1 MSAIGLNFT
10 TNNNP
15 MKNFAPIDKV
25 NYRFKTIY
33 YLIYICVLLA
43 FVGIV
48 IKIVFTS
55 LSIGDEQGPAFAT
68 LVGYIFTCVAMFGL
82 LMAVISYYF
91 KVQGSSCSTSLYP
104 SFFQIFALFL
114 ILFVIIRQSI
124 SFSNMINTYQVDP
137 EYYTFSNY
145 SSILIFFQLVLIFS
159 YLHGNLNCI
168 STTVGALSK
177 PSIGTLYLSIVLF
190 ILNILTV
197 GIMEVILRLFSTC
210 F

>member
-1 MSAIGLNFT
+1 MQSINLTTTLNS
-10 TNNNP
+10 NP
-15 MKNFAPIDKV
+15 MANFAPIDKV

-33 YLIYICVLLA
+33 YLIYISILLA

-68 LVGYIFTCVAMFGL
+68 LVGYVFTCVAMFGL

-91 KVQGSSCSTSLYP
+91 KVQGSFCSTSLYP

-168 STTVGALSK
+168 SSTTGALSK
-177 PSIGTLYLSIVLF
+177 PSWGTLYLSVVLF

>member
-1 MSAIGLNFT
+1 MDSNSPISNFS
-10 TNNNP
+10 
-15 MKNFAPIDKV
+15 PIDKV

-33 YLIYICVLLA
+33 YLINICILLA
-43 FVGIV
+43 FVGII
-48 IKIVFTS
+48 IKMIFSS

-68 LVGYIFTCVAMFGL
+68 MVGYIFTSIALFGL
-82 LMAVISYYF
+82 LMAVASYYF
-91 KVQGSSCSTSLYP
+91 KVRNAPSCSSLYP
-104 SFFQIFALFL
+104 SFFQIIALFL

-124 SFSNMINTYQVDP
+124 SFSKMINTYQVDP
-137 EYYTFSNY
+137 EYYKFANY
-145 SSILIFFQLVLIFS
+145 SSILIFFQIVLLFS
-159 YLHGNLNCI
+159 YLQGNLNCI
-168 STTVGALSK
+168 SSTVGTLSK